1 MRPFLTPNESLSTF
15 TTGARQFVVH
25 LRAREFD
32 LYGRARVKL
41 RPILPSSL
49 GLRISLRGRKLGT
62 PVDRWFSFGST
73 FSDYGH
79 YRIATKTF
87 VTMANL
93 LGARAPYPTY
103 LPPNDFSPVARHIA
117 RRRAEG
123 RASVVGGMCSSL
135 VRVAGAALDTGLRYL
150 RHAILLRGR
159 GADTGQTQHLSRGWR
174 GGNHRLHD
182 ERDRSGWN
190 GLP

>member
-49 GLRISLRGRKLGT
+49 GLRLSLQGRKLGY

-73 FSDYGH
+73 FTDYGH
-79 YRIATKTF
+79 YRLATNAF
-87 VTMANL
+87 MNAANL
-93 LGARAPYPTY
+93 LGVRSSLTPPTCRKMIFHR
-103 LPPNDFSPVARHIA
+103 LAGILRGGA
-117 RRRAEG
+117 RR
-123 RASVVGGMCSSL
+123 
-135 VRVAGAALDTGLRYL
+135 AAPR
-150 RHAILLRGR
+150 
-159 GADTGQTQHLSRGWR
+159 W
-174 GGNHRLHD
+174 
-182 ERDRSGWN
+182 
-190 GLP
+190 